1 MGMNILSGMA
11 SFSRNRVIKLDVDV
25 CSTQYKFYVRTV
37 AWKCVGKGGTGIPE
51 EVICVLS

>member
-1 MGMNILSGMA
+1 MNILSGMA

-37 AWKCVGKGGTGIPE
+37 AWKCVGKGTGIPE
-51 EVICVLS
+51 EVIHVLS